1 MVQLHPGLPLKK
13 EKELIMNDVTEKYLA
28 KMLEGAEQGLNQ
40 VEAAID
46 QINDQLAKMHD
57 QRNEMNTAV
66 TELKD
71 LLGLEEEK
79 EEE

>member
-1 MVQLHPGLPLKK
+1 
-13 EKELIMNDVTEKYLA
+13 MNDVTEKYLA

-71 LLGLEEEK
+71 LLGLEEE
-79 EEE
+79 EEEE